1 MKDVRDGSNYAFA
14 CTEVRIF
21 EIVFATANLSRRE
34 MRRFIDLPS
43 RSYHKLL
50 IQFTVR
56 GSHILSPHLL
66 AIHFSVDRWVCR
78 VAFGASERG
87 TATAEALVAA
97 LVEAVFTGGTLGLI
111 TIRLSTRMALLAL
124 EVSELV

>member
-1 MKDVRDGSNYAFA
+1 
-14 CTEVRIF
+14 
-21 EIVFATANLSRRE
+21 
-34 MRRFIDLPS
+34 MRRFINLPS
-43 RSYHKLL
+43 RSNDELL

-56 GSHILSPHLL
+56 GSHILSPHML
-66 AIHFSVDRWVCR
+66 AIHFSVDGRVRR
-78 VAFGASERG
+78 VALRAGEGR

-124 EVSELV
+124 EVCKLVRKHGLWTLLA